1 MQDTAIKNFCIW
13 ARREL
18 MAQVALQAR
27 RFGIREDGYDPATA
41 DVIEGRPLA
50 ADERRQRADLI
61 RRLGPVDAPGY
72 KEAYENLVDQA
83 AYTWFN
89 RLIAIRF
96 MELNDRLP
104 SHVRMLSAADGAFR
118 PQVLREAL
126 GVPIKG
132 LDAAQVSELLQAS
145 DDEALFRC
153 LFLAQCRELA
163 ACLPDVFEPV
173 GAAMELLLPEG
184 LLRQGSVVQRLV
196 DDIPE
201 EDWREGV
208 EIVGW
213 MYQYYVSERKD
224 EVFASFKKGKKADA
238 GAIAPATQLFTP
250 DWIVRYLTENSLGR
264 LWVQSRP
271 ESRLVE
277 QMPYYIPDDLG
288 VEGADDDRHAKD
300 PMSSAVAGD
309 DLSRSGLS
317 AVPPESLKVIDP
329 ACGSGHILV
338 YAFKLL
344 AAMYE
349 EAGHVRRDIPRL
361 ILQNNLT
368 GCEIDPRAAQMASF
382 ALAMTACEWD
392 SRFLRRA
399 DKVSANIVCLR
410 PAEIDADE
418 LTEMPYLAER
428 TALLDA
434 MAHMGECGSLFVPEP
449 EDIAALERADD
460 ELDAREA
467 GGDLLVYRP
476 HAAVAQ
482 MLANCKPLIETYD
495 AVIANPPYMGSS
507 NMDKWLANWTKK
519 HYPDSKRDLCT
530 CFIERGFTL
539 AKPCGYSAMVTMQSW
554 MFLGSFEALREK
566 MLKERSIVSM
576 AHLGTR
582 AFDAIGGEV
591 VATTATVFGGSPAD
605 APASYLRLVDFD
617 GEAAKEESIRE
628 AIANPTC
635 GWFYRRSAD
644 AFKSIP
650 GTPIAYWVSD
660 MTKQLFDHA
669 PSGSILSFREGI
681 HTGRNE
687 LFLREWFE
695 VSFGSMV
702 KNATS
707 FADVD
712 SRGRWVPYSKG
723 GSFRKWYG
731 NNELVIRC
739 DSESLEEMAQLEGH
753 VRPSQELYF
762 REGATW
768 SALSSGRFGLRLQPI
783 GHLFDS
789 KGQVAIGEKYL
800 EIMAQFNTS
809 AVQAI
814 ADILMPTLDY
824 KCGDVRKIPYL
835 PLGDCASEI
844 ALDCIEKSH
853 IDWDSFETSWGF
865 ARHPMIEDL
874 KGKTMGDQA
883 NLIFE
888 LVNSDAESLPCDPL
902 VTKVLFRVN
911 IILKEGIRK
920 KIDGNYLTCY
930 FNAGFLPE
938 KNKDE
943 QWEREN
949 FAKGIAC
956 DPVGSKLTLV
966 FSKKGQEVAPVE
978 GDSIVIE
985 VHSSMFDSEEYTFE
999 FNGAEWIEEIR

>member
-41 DVIEGRPLA
+41 DAIEGRPLT

-61 RRLGPVDAPGY
+61 RRLGLVDAPGY

-104 SHVRMLSAADGAFR
+104 SHVRMLSAADGSFA

-126 GVPIKG
+126 DVPIEG
-132 LDAAQVSELLQAS
+132 LDTAQVSELLQAS

-163 ACLPDVFEPV
+163 ACLPDVFEPL

-271 ESRLVE
+271 ESRLAE

-288 VEGADDDRHAKD
+288 VEDADDDRHAKD
-300 PMSSAVAGD
+300 SMPSAVAGD
-309 DLSRSGLS
+309 DPGRSGLS
-317 AVPPESLKVIDP
+317 AVPSESLKVIDP

-418 LTEMPYLAER
+418 LAEMPYLAER

-434 MAHMGECGSLFVPEP
+434 MAHMGECGSLFAPEP

-467 GGDLLVYRP
+467 GGDLLAYRP

-539 AKPCGYSAMVTMQSW
+539 AKPCGYSAMVTMESW
-554 MFLGSFEALREK
+554 MFLGSYEKLRERILNEK
-566 MLKERSIVSM
+566 SITSLVYM
-576 AHLGTR
+576 NHMVMR
-582 AFDAIGGEV
+582 IAFN
-591 VATTATVFGGSPAD
+591 TSATVF
-605 APASYLRLVDFD
+605 RNVK
-617 GEAAKEESIRE
+617 AKEPGSFTRVEYVDLDDRGAPSEFPVSRHE
-628 AIANPTC
+628 V
-635 GWFYRRSAD
+635 YRRSTD
-644 AFKSIP
+644 AFRSIP
-650 GTPIAYWVSD
+650 GTPIAYWASEAVAS
-660 MTKQLFDHA
+660 TFSYA
-669 PSGSILSFREGI
+669 RGI
-681 HTGRNE
+681 GE
-687 LFLREWFE
+687 LFEVKQGLKTADNERFLRYWHEVAVSGINFNAEDRADAKSSNRVWF
-695 VSFGSMV
+695 
-702 KNATS
+702 
-707 FADVD
+707 
-712 SRGRWVPYSKG
+712 PYTKG
-723 GSFRKWYG
+723 GPFRKWYG
-731 NNELVIRC
+731 NLDYLVNWLNDGAEIK
-739 DSESLEEMAQLEGH
+739 AH
-753 VRPSQELYF
+753 VLKRYPYLNTPDFVVKNQQYYF
-762 REGATW
+762 APHITW
-768 SALSSGRFGLRLQPI
+768 SVISSGVLAVRFTPAHFIFDGTGSGIFGSEDDLIYLQGAMNSSVIICFASFMSPTLTFEI
-783 GHLFDS
+783 
-789 KGQVAIGEKYL
+789 GQVSKY
-800 EIMAQFNTS
+800 
-809 AVQAI
+809 
-814 ADILMPTLDY
+814 
-824 KCGDVRKIPYL
+824 PYVC
-835 PLGDCASEI
+835 PDE
-844 ALDCIEKSH
+844 IEKNSVCGLVKTCRELAKT
-853 IDWDSFETSWGF
+853 DWDAQEISWDF
-865 ARHPMIEDL
+865 SSHPM
-874 KGKTMGDQA
+874 
-883 NLIFE
+883 
-888 LVNSDAESLPCDPL
+888 
-902 VTKVLFRVN
+902 R
-911 IILKEGIRK
+911 
-920 KIDGNYLTCY
+920 
-930 FNAGFLPE
+930 
-938 KNKDE
+938 
-943 QWEREN
+943 
-949 FAKGIAC
+949 
-956 DPVGSKLTLV
+956 
-966 FSKKGQEVAPVE
+966 
-978 GDSIVIE
+978 
-985 VHSSMFDSEEYTFE
+985 
-999 FNGAEWIEEIR
+999 

>member
-41 DVIEGRPLA
+41 DAIEGRPLT

-126 GVPIKG
+126 DVPIEG
-132 LDAAQVSELLQAS
+132 LDAAQVSELLRAS

-196 DDIPE
+196 DDVPE

-264 LWVQSRP
+264 LWLQSHS
-271 ESRLVE
+271 ESHLAD
-277 QMPYYIPDDLG
+277 QMPYYIPDNLGAEDADADSGTRPVGGDLG
-288 VEGADDDRHAKD
+288 RPSEPAI
-300 PMSSAVAGD
+300 S
-309 DLSRSGLS
+309 
-317 AVPPESLKVIDP
+317 PESLRVIDP

-338 YAFKLL
+338 YAFRLL

-349 EAGHVRRDIPRL
+349 EAGHIRRDIPRL

-410 PAEIDADE
+410 PAEIDAEE
-418 LTEMPYLAER
+418 LEEMPYLAER
-428 TALLDA
+428 AELLGA
-434 MAHMGECGSLFVPEP
+434 MAHMGECGSLFAPEP

-467 GGDLLVYRP
+467 GGDLLAHRP

-507 NMDKWLANWTKK
+507 NMDKWLANWAKK

-566 MLKERSIVSM
+566 TLKERSIASM

-617 GEAAKEESIRE
+617 GEAAKEEAIRE

-635 GWFYRRSAD
+635 GWFYRRSTG

-650 GTPIAYWVSD
+650 GTPIAYWASEKQRAAFESLSALSTYAYGCNG
-660 MTKQLFDHA
+660 MT
-669 PSGSILSFREGI
+669 
-681 HTGRNE
+681 TGENAK
-687 LFLREWFE
+687 FLRIWHE
-695 VSFGSMV
+695 VSISRIGFE
-702 KNATS
+702 TQ
-707 FADVD
+707 DV
-712 SRGRWVPYSKG
+712 SETRGKAFRWFPYNKG
-723 GSFRKWYG
+723 GEFRKWYG
-731 NNELVIRC
+731 NRDYAINWEDNGRDIRDNGHLVPR
-739 DSESLEEMAQLEGH
+739 SMN
-753 VRPSQELYF
+753 YMF
-762 REGATW
+762 RRGVSW
-768 SALSSGRFGLRLQPI
+768 SKISSGKIAFRVEDPGRMFDVAGLCLFPLKEEINLAALAAFGNAT
-783 GHLFDS
+783 
-789 KGQVAIGEKYL
+789 VASSFL
-800 EIMAQFNTS
+800 EFLS
-809 AVQAI
+809 
-814 ADILMPTLDY
+814 PTLNFEV
-824 KCGDVRKIPYL
+824 GDVSSIPI
-835 PLGDCASEI
+835 SEEVYSKT
-844 ALDCIEKSH
+844 IEMLAKACVDISSA
-853 IDWDSFETSWGF
+853 DWCSREISCGF
-865 ARHPMIEDL
+865 LRHPM
-874 KGKTMGDQA
+874 
-883 NLIFE
+883 
-888 LVNSDAESLPCDPL
+888 V
-902 VTKVLFRVN
+902 
-911 IILKEGIRK
+911 
-920 KIDGNYLTCY
+920 
-930 FNAGFLPE
+930 
-938 KNKDE
+938 
-943 QWEREN
+943 
-949 FAKGIAC
+949 
-956 DPVGSKLTLV
+956 
-966 FSKKGQEVAPVE
+966 
-978 GDSIVIE
+978 
-985 VHSSMFDSEEYTFE
+985 
-999 FNGAEWIEEIR
+999 

>member
-27 RFGIREDGYDPATA
+27 RYGIREDGYDPASA
-41 DVIEGRPLA
+41 DAIEGRPLSV
-50 ADERRQRADLI
+50 DERRQRADLI
-61 RRLGPVDAPGY
+61 HRLGPADAPGY
-72 KEAYENLVDQA
+72 EEAYKGLIDQA

-126 GVPIKG
+126 DVPIEG
-132 LDAAQVSELLQAS
+132 LDAAEVAALVAAS

-184 LLRQGSVVQRLV
+184 LLRQDSVVQRLV

-288 VEGADDDRHAKD
+288 VED
-300 PMSSAVAGD
+300 SSASVVQSERTESK
-309 DLSRSGLS
+309 DL
-317 AVPPESLKVIDP
+317 ATIPESITVIDP

-418 LTEMPYLAER
+418 LEEMPYLAER
-428 TALLDA
+428 MALLDA
-434 MAHMGECGSLFVPEP
+434 MAHMGECGSLFAPGP

-467 GGDLLVYRP
+467 GGDLLAYRP
-476 HAAVAQ
+476 HAAVTQ

-566 MLKERSIVSM
+566 MLRERSIASM

-591 VATTATVFGGSPAD
+591 VATTATVFGGSSTD

-617 GEAAKEESIRE
+617 GEAAKEEAIRE
-628 AIANPTC
+628 AITNPTC
-635 GWFYRRSAD
+635 GWFYRRSTD

-650 GTPIAYWVSD
+650 GTPIAYWTGGR
-660 MTKQLFDHA
+660 MGILF
-669 PSGSILSFREGI
+669 EGGRVGGFADARRTLQ
-681 HTGRNE
+681 TGDAGR
-687 LFLREWFE
+687 FMRDWPE
-695 VSFGSMV
+695 VSNQRICNGEVSKRDASESGF
-702 KNATS
+702 
-707 FADVD
+707 
-712 SRGRWVPYSKG
+712 RWFRFNYG
-723 GSFRKWYG
+723 GQFRRWYG
-731 NNELVIRC
+731 NLYQVVDWERNGANIKEAGKAIIPSEDCYFLRCISWSKISSDLIAFRLVPAGLVPGDASACLFNIRT
-739 DSESLEEMAQLEGH
+739 DARFLLGYLNSS
-753 VRPSQELYF
+753 VVQE
-762 REGATW
+762 
-768 SALSSGRFGLRLQPI
+768 AL
-783 GHLFDS
+783 
-789 KGQVAIGEKYL
+789 
-800 EIMAQFNTS
+800 N
-809 AVQAI
+809 
-814 ADILMPTLDY
+814 ILNPTLNY
-824 KCGDVRKIPYL
+824 PTGTIASVPFSLPNEISVIARCGDIV
-835 PLGDCASEI
+835 DS
-844 ALDCIEKSH
+844 CIEVSRQ
-853 IDWDSFETSWGF
+853 DWNCSETSWDF
-865 ARHPMIEDL
+865 VSH
-874 KGKTMGDQA
+874 
-883 NLIFE
+883 
-888 LVNSDAESLPCDPL
+888 PL
-902 VTKVLFRVN
+902 V
-911 IILKEGIRK
+911 
-920 KIDGNYLTCY
+920 
-930 FNAGFLPE
+930 
-938 KNKDE
+938 
-943 QWEREN
+943 
-949 FAKGIAC
+949 
-956 DPVGSKLTLV
+956 
-966 FSKKGQEVAPVE
+966 
-978 GDSIVIE
+978 
-985 VHSSMFDSEEYTFE
+985 
-999 FNGAEWIEEIR
+999 

>member
-41 DVIEGRPLA
+41 DAIEGRPLT

-118 PQVLREAL
+118 SQVLREAL
-126 GVPIKG
+126 DVPIEG
-132 LDAAQVSELLQAS
+132 LDAAQVSELLRAS

-196 DDIPE
+196 DDVPE

-264 LWVQSRP
+264 LWLQSHS
-271 ESRLVE
+271 ESHLAD
-277 QMPYYIPDDLG
+277 QMPYYIPDNLGAEDADADSGTRPVGGDLG
-288 VEGADDDRHAKD
+288 RPSEPAI
-300 PMSSAVAGD
+300 S
-309 DLSRSGLS
+309 
-317 AVPPESLKVIDP
+317 PESLRVIDP

-338 YAFKLL
+338 YAFRLL

-349 EAGHVRRDIPRL
+349 EAGHIRRDIPRL

-410 PAEIDADE
+410 PAEIDAEE
-418 LTEMPYLAER
+418 LEEMPYLAER
-428 TALLDA
+428 AELLGA
-434 MAHMGECGSLFVPEP
+434 MAHMGECGSLFAPEP

-467 GGDLLVYRP
+467 GGDLLAHRP

-507 NMDKWLANWTKK
+507 NMDKWLANWAKK

-566 MLKERSIVSM
+566 TLKERSIASM

-617 GEAAKEESIRE
+617 GEAAKEEAIRE

-635 GWFYRRSAD
+635 GWFYRRSTG

-650 GTPIAYWVSD
+650 GTPIAYWASEKQRAAFESLSALSTYAYGCNG
-660 MTKQLFDHA
+660 MT
-669 PSGSILSFREGI
+669 
-681 HTGRNE
+681 TGENAK
-687 LFLREWFE
+687 FLRIWHE
-695 VSFGSMV
+695 VSISRIGFE
-702 KNATS
+702 TQ
-707 FADVD
+707 DV
-712 SRGRWVPYSKG
+712 SETRGKAFRWFPYNKG
-723 GSFRKWYG
+723 GEFRKWYG
-731 NNELVIRC
+731 NRDYVINWEDNGRDIRDNGHLVPR
-739 DSESLEEMAQLEGH
+739 SMN
-753 VRPSQELYF
+753 YMF
-762 REGATW
+762 RRGVSW
-768 SALSSGRFGLRLQPI
+768 SKISSGKIAFRVEDPGRMFDVAGLCLFPLKEEINLAALAAFGNAT
-783 GHLFDS
+783 
-789 KGQVAIGEKYL
+789 VASSFL
-800 EIMAQFNTS
+800 EFLS
-809 AVQAI
+809 
-814 ADILMPTLDY
+814 PTLNFEV
-824 KCGDVRKIPYL
+824 GDVSSIPI
-835 PLGDCASEI
+835 SEEVYSKT
-844 ALDCIEKSH
+844 IEMLAKACVDISSA
-853 IDWDSFETSWGF
+853 DWCSREISCGF
-865 ARHPMIEDL
+865 LRHPM
-874 KGKTMGDQA
+874 
-883 NLIFE
+883 
-888 LVNSDAESLPCDPL
+888 V
-902 VTKVLFRVN
+902 
-911 IILKEGIRK
+911 
-920 KIDGNYLTCY
+920 
-930 FNAGFLPE
+930 
-938 KNKDE
+938 
-943 QWEREN
+943 
-949 FAKGIAC
+949 
-956 DPVGSKLTLV
+956 
-966 FSKKGQEVAPVE
+966 
-978 GDSIVIE
+978 
-985 VHSSMFDSEEYTFE
+985 
-999 FNGAEWIEEIR
+999 

>member
-41 DVIEGRPLA
+41 DAIEGRPLT

-126 GVPIKG
+126 DVPIEG

-224 EVFASFKKGKKADA
+224 EVFASFKKGSKADA
-238 GAIAPATQLFTP
+238 SSIAPATQLFTP

-264 LWVQSRP
+264 LWLQSHS
-271 ESRLVE
+271 ESHLAD
-277 QMPYYIPDDLG
+277 QMPYYIPDNLGAEDADADSGTRPVGGDLG
-288 VEGADDDRHAKD
+288 RPSEPAI
-300 PMSSAVAGD
+300 S
-309 DLSRSGLS
+309 
-317 AVPPESLKVIDP
+317 PESLRVIDP

-338 YAFKLL
+338 YAFRLL

-349 EAGHVRRDIPRL
+349 ETGHIRRDIPRL

-418 LTEMPYLAER
+418 LEEMPYLAER

-434 MAHMGECGSLFVPEP
+434 MAHMGECGSLFAPEP

-467 GGDLLVYRP
+467 GGDLLAHRP

-482 MLANCKPLIETYD
+482 MLANYKPLIETYD

-566 MLKERSIVSM
+566 MLKERSIASM

-591 VATTATVFGGSPAD
+591 VATTATVFGGSPAG
-605 APASYLRLVDFD
+605 APASYLRLGDFD
-617 GEAAKEESIRE
+617 GEATKEEAIRE

-635 GWFYRRSAD
+635 GWFYRRSTD

-650 GTPIAYWVSD
+650 GTPIAYWASDAVLQSFMKGKRLDRFARPLQGMATGDNDFFLRMWWEVSD
-660 MTKQLFDHA
+660 
-669 PSGSILSFREGI
+669 EGI
-681 HTGRNE
+681 GFGCSDE
-687 LFLREWFE
+687 G
-695 VSFGSMV
+695 SFHKFG
-702 KNATS
+702 
-707 FADVD
+707 F
-712 SRGRWVPYSKG
+712 RFVPHNKG
-723 GSFRKWYG
+723 GEFRRWYG
-731 NNELVIRC
+731 NMLYILRFTKSCVAL
-739 DSESLEEMAQLEGH
+739 LENMGNRL
-753 VRPSQELYF
+753 PSRTFYF
-762 REGATW
+762 RQGISYSDLTSGLFAARWTDENVTFDTTGPMLFPADEKRMLILGCLN
-768 SALSSGRFGLRLQPI
+768 SSVFQALCNLRCTGLHYSNGTLAELPIVDDSSNRERVSSLV
-783 GHLFDS
+783 
-789 KGQVAIGEKYL
+789 K
-800 EIMAQFNTS
+800 
-809 AVQAI
+809 
-814 ADILMPTLDY
+814 
-824 KCGDVRKIPYL
+824 KCCSI
-835 PLGDCASEI
+835 SEM
-844 ALDCIEKSH
+844 
-853 IDWDSFETSWGF
+853 DWDSGETSWDF
-865 ARHPMIEDL
+865 AHHP
-874 KGKTMGDQA
+874 
-883 NLIFE
+883 
-888 LVNSDAESLPCDPL
+888 
-902 VTKVLFRVN
+902 
-911 IILKEGIRK
+911 
-920 KIDGNYLTCY
+920 
-930 FNAGFLPE
+930 
-938 KNKDE
+938 
-943 QWEREN
+943 
-949 FAKGIAC
+949 
-956 DPVGSKLTLV
+956 
-966 FSKKGQEVAPVE
+966 
-978 GDSIVIE
+978 IV
-985 VHSSMFDSEEYTFE
+985 
-999 FNGAEWIEEIR
+999 

>member
-41 DVIEGRPLA
+41 DAIEGRPLT

-126 GVPIKG
+126 DVPIEG
-132 LDAAQVSELLQAS
+132 LDAAQVSELLRAS

-196 DDIPE
+196 DDVPE

-224 EVFASFKKGKKADA
+224 EVFASFKKGSKADA

-264 LWVQSRP
+264 LWLQSHS
-271 ESRLVE
+271 ESHLAD
-277 QMPYYIPDDLG
+277 QMPYYIPDNLG
-288 VEGADDDRHAKD
+288 AEDADAD
-300 PMSSAVAGD
+300 
-309 DLSRSGLS
+309 SGTRPVGGHLGRPS
-317 AVPPESLKVIDP
+317 EPAISPESLRVIDP

-338 YAFKLL
+338 YAFRLL

-349 EAGHVRRDIPRL
+349 ETGHIRRDIPRL

-418 LTEMPYLAER
+418 LEEMPYLAER

-434 MAHMGECGSLFVPEP
+434 MAHMGECGSLFAPEP

-467 GGDLLVYRP
+467 GGDLLAHRP

-566 MLKERSIVSM
+566 MLKERSIASM

-591 VATTATVFGGSPAD
+591 VATTATVFGGSPAG

-617 GEAAKEESIRE
+617 GEATKEEAIRE

-635 GWFYRRSAD
+635 GWFYRRSTD

-650 GTPIAYWVSD
+650 GTPIAYWASD
-660 MTKQLFDHA
+660 AIGKAFEKGGPLA
-669 PSGSILSFREGI
+669 SIGVPKVGLQ
-681 HTGRNE
+681 TGENAR
-687 LFLREWFE
+687 FVRQWWE
-695 VSFGSMV
+695 VSQNRSRYDC
-702 KNATS
+702 TS
-707 FADVD
+707 LEESVQ
-712 SRGRWVPYSKG
+712 SGCRWFPYNKG
-723 GSFRKWYG
+723 GEYRKWYG
-731 NNELVIRC
+731 NNDCVIDWESDGMRIKEFPGSVIRNPQC
-739 DSESLEEMAQLEGH
+739 YFFPSITWSKISSGSIAFRYKPQGHVFDVAGTSIFAAEDELLYLQGTCNSSVMLDIASMLSPTLNFEVGQIATYPILTDESKEPGIRDLVEEMRCL
-753 VRPSQELYF
+753 
-762 REGATW
+762 
-768 SALSSGRFGLRLQPI
+768 
-783 GHLFDS
+783 S
-789 KGQVAIGEKYL
+789 KG
-800 EIMAQFNTS
+800 
-809 AVQAI
+809 
-814 ADILMPTLDY
+814 DWD
-824 KCGDVRKIPYL
+824 
-835 PLGDCASEI
+835 ASE
-844 ALDCIEKSH
+844 AS
-853 IDWDSFETSWGF
+853 WDFR
-865 ARHPMIEDL
+865 RHM
-874 KGKTMGDQA
+874 
-883 NLIFE
+883 
-888 LVNSDAESLPCDPL
+888 LV
-902 VTKVLFRVN
+902 
-911 IILKEGIRK
+911 
-920 KIDGNYLTCY
+920 
-930 FNAGFLPE
+930 
-938 KNKDE
+938 
-943 QWEREN
+943 
-949 FAKGIAC
+949 
-956 DPVGSKLTLV
+956 
-966 FSKKGQEVAPVE
+966 
-978 GDSIVIE
+978 
-985 VHSSMFDSEEYTFE
+985 
-999 FNGAEWIEEIR
+999 

>member
-41 DVIEGRPLA
+41 DAIEGRPLT

-126 GVPIKG
+126 GVPIEG

-224 EVFASFKKGKKADA
+224 EVFASFKKGSKADA

-271 ESRLVE
+271 ESCLVE

-288 VEGADDDRHAKD
+288 VEGADDDRHAKGSM
-300 PMSSAVAGD
+300 PSAVAGD
-309 DLSRSGLS
+309 DPGRPDLS

-399 DKVSANIVCLR
+399 DKVSADIVCLR

-434 MAHMGECGSLFVPEP
+434 MAHMGECGSLFAPVP

-467 GGDLLVYRP
+467 GGDLLAHRP

-482 MLANCKPLIETYD
+482 MLANCAPLAETYD

-539 AKPCGYSAMVTMQSW
+539 AKSCGYSAMVTMQSW

-566 MLKERSIVSM
+566 MLKERSIASM

-591 VATTATVFGGSPAD
+591 VATAATVFGGSPAD

-617 GEAAKEESIRE
+617 GEVAKEESIRE

-635 GWFYRRSAD
+635 GWFYRRSTD

-650 GTPIAYWVSD
+650 GTPIAYWASD
-660 MTKQLFDHA
+660 AIGKAFEKGGPLA
-669 PSGSILSFREGI
+669 SIGVPKVGLQ
-681 HTGRNE
+681 TGENAR
-687 LFLREWFE
+687 FVRQWWE
-695 VSFGSMV
+695 VSQNRSRYDC
-702 KNATS
+702 TS
-707 FADVD
+707 IEESVQ
-712 SRGRWVPYSKG
+712 SGCRWFPYNKG
-723 GSFRKWYG
+723 GEYRKWYG
-731 NNELVIRC
+731 NNDCVIDWESDGMRIKEFPGSVIRNPQC
-739 DSESLEEMAQLEGH
+739 YFFPSITWSKISSGSIAFRYKPQGHVFDVAGTSIFAAEDELLCLQGACNSSVMLDIASMLSPTLNFEVGQIATYPILTDESKEPGIRDLVEEMRCL
-753 VRPSQELYF
+753 
-762 REGATW
+762 
-768 SALSSGRFGLRLQPI
+768 
-783 GHLFDS
+783 S
-789 KGQVAIGEKYL
+789 KG
-800 EIMAQFNTS
+800 
-809 AVQAI
+809 
-814 ADILMPTLDY
+814 DWD
-824 KCGDVRKIPYL
+824 
-835 PLGDCASEI
+835 ASE
-844 ALDCIEKSH
+844 AS
-853 IDWDSFETSWGF
+853 WDFR
-865 ARHPMIEDL
+865 RHM
-874 KGKTMGDQA
+874 
-883 NLIFE
+883 
-888 LVNSDAESLPCDPL
+888 LV
-902 VTKVLFRVN
+902 
-911 IILKEGIRK
+911 
-920 KIDGNYLTCY
+920 
-930 FNAGFLPE
+930 
-938 KNKDE
+938 
-943 QWEREN
+943 
-949 FAKGIAC
+949 
-956 DPVGSKLTLV
+956 
-966 FSKKGQEVAPVE
+966 
-978 GDSIVIE
+978 
-985 VHSSMFDSEEYTFE
+985 
-999 FNGAEWIEEIR
+999 

>member
-41 DVIEGRPLA
+41 DAIEGRPLT

-126 GVPIKG
+126 DVPIEG
-132 LDAAQVSELLQAS
+132 LDAAQVSELLRAS

-196 DDIPE
+196 DDVPE

-264 LWVQSRP
+264 LWLQSHS
-271 ESRLVE
+271 ESHLAD
-277 QMPYYIPDDLG
+277 QMPYYIPDNLGAEDADADSGTRPVGGDLG
-288 VEGADDDRHAKD
+288 RPSEPAI
-300 PMSSAVAGD
+300 S
-309 DLSRSGLS
+309 
-317 AVPPESLKVIDP
+317 PESLRVIDP

-338 YAFKLL
+338 YAFRLL

-349 EAGHVRRDIPRL
+349 EAGHIRRDIPRL

-410 PAEIDADE
+410 PAEIDAEE
-418 LTEMPYLAER
+418 LEEMPYLAER
-428 TALLDA
+428 AELLGA
-434 MAHMGECGSLFVPEP
+434 MAHMGECGSLFAPEP

-467 GGDLLVYRP
+467 GGDLLAHRP

-507 NMDKWLANWTKK
+507 NMDKWLANWAKK

-566 MLKERSIVSM
+566 TLKERSIASM

-617 GEAAKEESIRE
+617 GEAAKEEAIRE

-635 GWFYRRSAD
+635 GWFYRRSTG

-650 GTPIAYWVSD
+650 GTPIAYWASEKQRAAFESLSALSTYAYGCNG
-660 MTKQLFDHA
+660 MT
-669 PSGSILSFREGI
+669 
-681 HTGRNE
+681 TGENAK
-687 LFLREWFE
+687 FLRIWHE
-695 VSFGSMV
+695 VSISRIGFE
-702 KNATS
+702 TQ
-707 FADVD
+707 DV
-712 SRGRWVPYSKG
+712 SETRGKAFRWFPYNKG
-723 GSFRKWYG
+723 GEFRKWYG
-731 NNELVIRC
+731 NRDYVINWEDNGRDIRDNGHLVPR
-739 DSESLEEMAQLEGH
+739 SMN
-753 VRPSQELYF
+753 YMF
-762 REGATW
+762 RRGVSW
-768 SALSSGRFGLRLQPI
+768 SKISSGKIAFRVEDPGRMFDVAGLCLFPLKEEINLAALAAFGNAT
-783 GHLFDS
+783 
-789 KGQVAIGEKYL
+789 VASSFL
-800 EIMAQFNTS
+800 EFLSPALNFE
-809 AVQAI
+809 V
-814 ADILMPTLDY
+814 
-824 KCGDVRKIPYL
+824 GDVSSIPI
-835 PLGDCASEI
+835 SEEVYSKT
-844 ALDCIEKSH
+844 IEMLAKACVDISSA
-853 IDWDSFETSWGF
+853 DWCSREISCGF
-865 ARHPMIEDL
+865 LRHPM
-874 KGKTMGDQA
+874 
-883 NLIFE
+883 
-888 LVNSDAESLPCDPL
+888 V
-902 VTKVLFRVN
+902 
-911 IILKEGIRK
+911 
-920 KIDGNYLTCY
+920 
-930 FNAGFLPE
+930 
-938 KNKDE
+938 
-943 QWEREN
+943 
-949 FAKGIAC
+949 
-956 DPVGSKLTLV
+956 
-966 FSKKGQEVAPVE
+966 
-978 GDSIVIE
+978 
-985 VHSSMFDSEEYTFE
+985 
-999 FNGAEWIEEIR
+999 

>member
-41 DVIEGRPLA
+41 DAIEGRPLT

-61 RRLGPVDAPGY
+61 RRLGPADAPGY
-72 KEAYENLVDQA
+72 EEAYKSLIDQA

-118 PQVLREAL
+118 PQALREAL
-126 GVPIKG
+126 DVPIEG

-196 DDIPE
+196 NDIPE

-264 LWVQSRP
+264 LWVQSHP

-300 PMSSAVAGD
+300 SVPSTVAGD
-309 DLSRSGLS
+309 DPGRSDMS

-399 DKVSANIVCLR
+399 DKASANIVCLR

-428 TALLDA
+428 TALLEA
-434 MAHMGECGSLFVPEP
+434 MVHMGECGSLFAPEP

-467 GGDLLVYRP
+467 GGDLLAYRP
-476 HAAVAQ
+476 HAAVTQ
-482 MLANCKPLIETYD
+482 MLANCRPLIETYD

-519 HYPDSKRDLCT
+519 RYPDSKRDLCT

-539 AKPCGYSAMVTMQSW
+539 VKPCGYSAMVTMQSW

-566 MLKERSIVSM
+566 MLKERSIASM

-650 GTPIAYWVSD
+650 GTPIAYWASD
-660 MTKQLFDHA
+660 AVF
-669 PSGSILSFREGI
+669 SVFRKAD
-681 HTGRNE
+681 
-687 LFLREWFE
+687 L
-695 VSFGSMV
+695 
-702 KNATS
+702 AQS
-707 FADVD
+707 FADFRQGLASGCDEGFVRQWWEVPQCKSSYSQPSED
-712 SRGRWVPYSKG
+712 SVSCMAIKWVPFNKG
-723 GSFRKWYG
+723 GAYRKWYG
-731 NNELVIRC
+731 NNDVVISFDGPSRAVLKEQGNHLP
-739 DSESLEEMAQLEGH
+739 SRQYYF
-753 VRPSQELYF
+753 RPSI
-762 REGATW
+762 TW
-768 SALSSGRFGLRLQPI
+768 SKVTSGSISFRYKPTGHTFGVAGGGVYGSEEALLYLQGAFNSSCTALIASMLSPTLNFEV
-783 GHLFDS
+783 
-789 KGQVAIGEKYL
+789 GQVATYPIIKDEEQVCNAI
-800 EIMAQFNTS
+800 EIVREQR
-809 AVQAI
+809 
-814 ADILMPTLDY
+814 TL
-824 KCGDVRKIPYL
+824 
-835 PLGDCASEI
+835 SQ
-844 ALDCIEKSH
+844 S
-853 IDWDSFETSWGF
+853 DWDSFETSWDF
-865 ARHPMIEDL
+865 RCHP
-874 KGKTMGDQA
+874 
-883 NLIFE
+883 
-888 LVNSDAESLPCDPL
+888 
-902 VTKVLFRVN
+902 
-911 IILKEGIRK
+911 
-920 KIDGNYLTCY
+920 
-930 FNAGFLPE
+930 
-938 KNKDE
+938 
-943 QWEREN
+943 
-949 FAKGIAC
+949 
-956 DPVGSKLTLV
+956 
-966 FSKKGQEVAPVE
+966 
-978 GDSIVIE
+978 IV
-985 VHSSMFDSEEYTFE
+985 
-999 FNGAEWIEEIR
+999 RQR

>member
-41 DVIEGRPLA
+41 DAIEGRPLT

-126 GVPIKG
+126 DVPIEG
-132 LDAAQVSELLQAS
+132 LDAAQVSELLRAS

-196 DDIPE
+196 DDVPE

-264 LWVQSRP
+264 LWLQSHS
-271 ESRLVE
+271 ESHLAD
-277 QMPYYIPDDLG
+277 QMPYYIPDNLGAEDADADSGTRPVGGDLG
-288 VEGADDDRHAKD
+288 RPSEPAI
-300 PMSSAVAGD
+300 S
-309 DLSRSGLS
+309 
-317 AVPPESLKVIDP
+317 PESLRVIDP

-338 YAFKLL
+338 YAFRLL

-349 EAGHVRRDIPRL
+349 ETGHIRRDIPRL

-418 LTEMPYLAER
+418 LEEMPYLAER

-434 MAHMGECGSLFVPEP
+434 MAHMGECGSLFAPEP

-467 GGDLLVYRP
+467 GGDLLAHRP

-495 AVIANPPYMGSS
+495 AVIANPPYMGGK
-507 NMDKWLANWTKK
+507 NMGKWLSDWVKK
-519 HYPDSKRDLCT
+519 SYPDVKSDLFS
-530 CFIERGFTL
+530 CFIERNLRLSEDGGQLGFMTPYVWMFIGSYEKLRTKLIEETTITSLVQLEYSGFAGATVPICTFTL
-539 AKPCGYSAMVTMQSW
+539 QKGRVPGY
-554 MFLGSFEALREK
+554 LGGYVRLSDFVGA
-566 MLKERSIVSM
+566 SNQ
-576 AHLGTR
+576 
-582 AFDAIGGEV
+582 
-591 VATTATVFGGSPAD
+591 
-605 APASYLRLVDFD
+605 APKTL
-617 GEAAKEESIRE
+617 E

-635 GWFYRRSAD
+635 GWFYRRSTD

-650 GTPIAYWVSD
+650 GTPIAYWASD
-660 MTKQLFDHA
+660 AVRTA
-669 PSGSILSFREGI
+669 
-681 HTGRNE
+681 
-687 LFLREWFE
+687 FE
-695 VSFGSMV
+695 VSEPLSSIAEPRQGL
-702 KNATS
+702 ATS
-707 FADVD
+707 DNGRFLRKWWEVD
-712 SRGRWVPYSKG
+712 ECATNRDAYSRQEALESGQRWFPIIRG
-723 GSFRKWYG
+723 GGFRKWWAITEEIVDWRDDGAEMKEAVLKKYPY
-731 NNELVIRC
+731 LSTPDFVIKNQSSYFRPAVTWSKISSADISFRYAPAGMLFEVAGAC
-739 DSESLEEMAQLEGH
+739 MFGDDAQL
-753 VRPSQELYF
+753 
-762 REGATW
+762 
-768 SALSSGRFGLRLQPI
+768 
-783 GHLFDS
+783 
-789 KGQVAIGEKYL
+789 KYL
-800 EIMAQFNTS
+800 QALCNSSSMYEIACLLS
-809 AVQAI
+809 
-814 ADILMPTLDY
+814 PTLNFEV
-824 KCGDVRKIPYL
+824 GQ
-835 PLGDCASEI
+835 I
-844 ALDCIEKSH
+844 ATYPVLIDESKESAILDLVEEERSLSKS
-853 IDWDSFETSWGF
+853 DWDSLETSWGF
-865 ARHPMIEDL
+865 SRH
-874 KGKTMGDQA
+874 A
-883 NLIFE
+883 LIQKW
-888 LVNSDAESLPCDPL
+888 DA
-902 VTKVLFRVN
+902 
-911 IILKEGIRK
+911 
-920 KIDGNYLTCY
+920 
-930 FNAGFLPE
+930 
-938 KNKDE
+938 
-943 QWEREN
+943 
-949 FAKGIAC
+949 
-956 DPVGSKLTLV
+956 
-966 FSKKGQEVAPVE
+966 
-978 GDSIVIE
+978 
-985 VHSSMFDSEEYTFE
+985 
-999 FNGAEWIEEIR
+999 

>member
-41 DVIEGRPLA
+41 DAIEGRPLT

-126 GVPIKG
+126 DVPIEG
-132 LDAAQVSELLQAS
+132 LDAAQVSELLRAS

-196 DDIPE
+196 DDVPE

-264 LWVQSRP
+264 LWLQSHS
-271 ESRLVE
+271 ESHLAD
-277 QMPYYIPDDLG
+277 QMPYYIPDNLGAEDADADSGTRPVGGDLG
-288 VEGADDDRHAKD
+288 RPSEPAI
-300 PMSSAVAGD
+300 S
-309 DLSRSGLS
+309 
-317 AVPPESLKVIDP
+317 PESLRVIDP

-338 YAFKLL
+338 YAFRLL

-349 EAGHVRRDIPRL
+349 EAGHIRRDIPRL

-410 PAEIDADE
+410 PAEIDAEE
-418 LTEMPYLAER
+418 LEEMPYLAER
-428 TALLDA
+428 AELLGA
-434 MAHMGECGSLFVPEP
+434 MAHMGECGSLFAPEP

-467 GGDLLVYRP
+467 GGDLLAHRP

-507 NMDKWLANWTKK
+507 NMDKWLANWAKK

-566 MLKERSIVSM
+566 TLKERSIASM

-617 GEAAKEESIRE
+617 GEAAKEEAIRE

-635 GWFYRRSAD
+635 GWFYRRSTG

-650 GTPIAYWVSD
+650 GTPIAYWASE
-660 MTKQLFDHA
+660 KQRAAFE
-669 PSGSILSFREGI
+669 SLSALSTYAYGCNGMA
-681 HTGRNE
+681 TGENAK
-687 LFLREWFE
+687 FLRIWHE
-695 VSFGSMV
+695 VSISRIGFE
-702 KNATS
+702 TQ
-707 FADVD
+707 DV
-712 SRGRWVPYSKG
+712 SETRGKAFRWFPYNKG
-723 GSFRKWYG
+723 GEFRKWYG
-731 NNELVIRC
+731 NRDYVINWEDNGRDIRDNGHLVPR
-739 DSESLEEMAQLEGH
+739 SMN
-753 VRPSQELYF
+753 YMF
-762 REGATW
+762 RRGVSW
-768 SALSSGRFGLRLQPI
+768 SKISSGKIAFRVEDPGRMFDVAGLCLFPLKEEINLAALAAFGNAT
-783 GHLFDS
+783 
-789 KGQVAIGEKYL
+789 VASSFL
-800 EIMAQFNTS
+800 EFLS
-809 AVQAI
+809 
-814 ADILMPTLDY
+814 PTLNFEV
-824 KCGDVRKIPYL
+824 GDVSSIPI
-835 PLGDCASEI
+835 SEEVYSKT
-844 ALDCIEKSH
+844 IEMLAKACVDISSA
-853 IDWDSFETSWGF
+853 DWCSREISCGF
-865 ARHPMIEDL
+865 LRHPM
-874 KGKTMGDQA
+874 
-883 NLIFE
+883 
-888 LVNSDAESLPCDPL
+888 V
-902 VTKVLFRVN
+902 
-911 IILKEGIRK
+911 
-920 KIDGNYLTCY
+920 
-930 FNAGFLPE
+930 
-938 KNKDE
+938 
-943 QWEREN
+943 
-949 FAKGIAC
+949 
-956 DPVGSKLTLV
+956 
-966 FSKKGQEVAPVE
+966 
-978 GDSIVIE
+978 
-985 VHSSMFDSEEYTFE
+985 
-999 FNGAEWIEEIR
+999 

>member
-41 DVIEGRPLA
+41 DAIEGRPLT

-126 GVPIKG
+126 DVPIEG
-132 LDAAQVSELLQAS
+132 LDAAQVSELLRAS

-196 DDIPE
+196 DDVPE

-264 LWVQSRP
+264 LWLQSHS
-271 ESRLVE
+271 ESHLAD
-277 QMPYYIPDDLG
+277 QMPYYIPDNLGAEDADADSGTRPVGGDLG
-288 VEGADDDRHAKD
+288 RPSEPAI
-300 PMSSAVAGD
+300 S
-309 DLSRSGLS
+309 
-317 AVPPESLKVIDP
+317 PESLRVIDP

-338 YAFKLL
+338 YAFRLL

-349 EAGHVRRDIPRL
+349 EAGHIRRDIPRL

-410 PAEIDADE
+410 PAEIDAEE
-418 LTEMPYLAER
+418 LEEMPYLAER
-428 TALLDA
+428 AELLGA
-434 MAHMGECGSLFVPEP
+434 MAHMGECGSLFAPEP
-449 EDIAALERADD
+449 EDIAALERADAA
-460 ELDAREA
+460 LDDREA
-467 GGDLLVYRP
+467 RGDLLAHRP

-507 NMDKWLANWTKK
+507 NMDKWLANWAKK

-566 MLKERSIVSM
+566 TLKERSIASM

-617 GEAAKEESIRE
+617 GEAAKEEAIRE

-635 GWFYRRSAD
+635 GWFYRRSTG

-650 GTPIAYWVSD
+650 GTPIAYWASEKQRAAFESLSALSTYAYGCNG
-660 MTKQLFDHA
+660 MT
-669 PSGSILSFREGI
+669 
-681 HTGRNE
+681 TGENAK
-687 LFLREWFE
+687 FLRIWHE
-695 VSFGSMV
+695 VSISRIGFE
-702 KNATS
+702 TQ
-707 FADVD
+707 DV
-712 SRGRWVPYSKG
+712 SETRGKAFRWFPYNKG
-723 GSFRKWYG
+723 GEFRKWYG
-731 NNELVIRC
+731 NRDYVINWEDNGRDIRDNGHLVPR
-739 DSESLEEMAQLEGH
+739 SMN
-753 VRPSQELYF
+753 YMF
-762 REGATW
+762 RRGVSW
-768 SALSSGRFGLRLQPI
+768 SKISSGKIAFRVEDPGRMFDVAGLCLFPLKEEINLAALAAFGNAT
-783 GHLFDS
+783 
-789 KGQVAIGEKYL
+789 VASSFL
-800 EIMAQFNTS
+800 EFLS
-809 AVQAI
+809 
-814 ADILMPTLDY
+814 PTLNFEV
-824 KCGDVRKIPYL
+824 GDVSSIPI
-835 PLGDCASEI
+835 SEEVYSKT
-844 ALDCIEKSH
+844 IEMLAKACVDISSA
-853 IDWDSFETSWGF
+853 DWCSREISCGF
-865 ARHPMIEDL
+865 LRHPM
-874 KGKTMGDQA
+874 
-883 NLIFE
+883 
-888 LVNSDAESLPCDPL
+888 V
-902 VTKVLFRVN
+902 
-911 IILKEGIRK
+911 
-920 KIDGNYLTCY
+920 
-930 FNAGFLPE
+930 
-938 KNKDE
+938 
-943 QWEREN
+943 
-949 FAKGIAC
+949 
-956 DPVGSKLTLV
+956 
-966 FSKKGQEVAPVE
+966 
-978 GDSIVIE
+978 
-985 VHSSMFDSEEYTFE
+985 
-999 FNGAEWIEEIR
+999 

>member
-41 DVIEGRPLA
+41 DAIEGRPLT

-126 GVPIKG
+126 DVPIEG
-132 LDAAQVSELLQAS
+132 LDAAQVSELLRAS

-196 DDIPE
+196 DDVPE

-264 LWVQSRP
+264 LWLQSHS
-271 ESRLVE
+271 ESHLAD
-277 QMPYYIPDDLG
+277 QMPYYIPDNLGAEDADADSGTRPVGGDLG
-288 VEGADDDRHAKD
+288 RPSEPAI
-300 PMSSAVAGD
+300 S
-309 DLSRSGLS
+309 
-317 AVPPESLKVIDP
+317 PESLRVIDP

-338 YAFKLL
+338 YAFRLL

-349 EAGHVRRDIPRL
+349 EAGHIRRDIPRL

-410 PAEIDADE
+410 PAEIDAEE
-418 LTEMPYLAER
+418 LEEMPYLAER
-428 TALLDA
+428 AELLGA
-434 MAHMGECGSLFVPEP
+434 MAHMGECGSLFAPEP

-467 GGDLLVYRP
+467 GRDLLAHRP

-507 NMDKWLANWTKK
+507 NMDKWLANWAKK

-566 MLKERSIVSM
+566 TLKERFIASM

-617 GEAAKEESIRE
+617 GEAAKEEAIRE

-635 GWFYRRSAD
+635 GWFYRRSTG

-650 GTPIAYWVSD
+650 GTPIAYWASEKQRAAFESLSALSTYAYGCNG
-660 MTKQLFDHA
+660 MT
-669 PSGSILSFREGI
+669 
-681 HTGRNE
+681 TGENAK
-687 LFLREWFE
+687 FLRIWHE
-695 VSFGSMV
+695 VSISRIGFE
-702 KNATS
+702 TQ
-707 FADVD
+707 DV
-712 SRGRWVPYSKG
+712 SETRGKAFRWFPYNKG
-723 GSFRKWYG
+723 GEFRKWYG
-731 NNELVIRC
+731 NRDYVINWEDNGRDIRDNGHLVPR
-739 DSESLEEMAQLEGH
+739 SMN
-753 VRPSQELYF
+753 YMF
-762 REGATW
+762 RRGVSW
-768 SALSSGRFGLRLQPI
+768 SKISSGKIAFRVEDPGRMFDVAGLCLFPLKEEINLAALAAFGNAT
-783 GHLFDS
+783 
-789 KGQVAIGEKYL
+789 VASSFL
-800 EIMAQFNTS
+800 EFLS
-809 AVQAI
+809 
-814 ADILMPTLDY
+814 PTLNFEV
-824 KCGDVRKIPYL
+824 GDVSSIPI
-835 PLGDCASEI
+835 SEEVYSKT
-844 ALDCIEKSH
+844 IEMLAKACVDISSA
-853 IDWDSFETSWGF
+853 DWCSREISCGF
-865 ARHPMIEDL
+865 LRHPM
-874 KGKTMGDQA
+874 
-883 NLIFE
+883 
-888 LVNSDAESLPCDPL
+888 V
-902 VTKVLFRVN
+902 
-911 IILKEGIRK
+911 
-920 KIDGNYLTCY
+920 
-930 FNAGFLPE
+930 
-938 KNKDE
+938 
-943 QWEREN
+943 
-949 FAKGIAC
+949 
-956 DPVGSKLTLV
+956 
-966 FSKKGQEVAPVE
+966 
-978 GDSIVIE
+978 
-985 VHSSMFDSEEYTFE
+985 
-999 FNGAEWIEEIR
+999 

>member
-41 DVIEGRPLA
+41 DAIEGRPLT

-126 GVPIKG
+126 DVPIEG
-132 LDAAQVSELLQAS
+132 LDAAQVSELLRAS

-196 DDIPE
+196 DDVPE

-264 LWVQSRP
+264 LWLQSHS
-271 ESRLVE
+271 ESHLAD
-277 QMPYYIPDDLG
+277 QMPYYIPDNLGAEDADADSGTRPVGGDLG
-288 VEGADDDRHAKD
+288 RPSEPAI
-300 PMSSAVAGD
+300 S
-309 DLSRSGLS
+309 
-317 AVPPESLKVIDP
+317 PESLRVIDP

-338 YAFKLL
+338 YAFRLL

-349 EAGHVRRDIPRL
+349 EAGHIRRDIPRL

-410 PAEIDADE
+410 PAEIDAEE
-418 LTEMPYLAER
+418 LEEMPYLAER
-428 TALLDA
+428 AELLGA
-434 MAHMGECGSLFVPEP
+434 MAHMGECGSLFAPEP

-467 GGDLLVYRP
+467 GGDLLAHRP

-507 NMDKWLANWTKK
+507 NMDKWLANWAKK

-566 MLKERSIVSM
+566 TLKERSIASM

-617 GEAAKEESIRE
+617 GEAAKEEAIRE

-635 GWFYRRSAD
+635 GWFYRRSTG

-650 GTPIAYWVSD
+650 GTPIAYWASEKQRAAFESLSALSTYAYGCNG
-660 MTKQLFDHA
+660 MT
-669 PSGSILSFREGI
+669 
-681 HTGRNE
+681 TGENAK
-687 LFLREWFE
+687 FLRIWHE
-695 VSFGSMV
+695 VSISRIGFE
-702 KNATS
+702 TQ
-707 FADVD
+707 DV
-712 SRGRWVPYSKG
+712 SETRGKAFRWFPYNKG
-723 GSFRKWYG
+723 GEFRKWYG
-731 NNELVIRC
+731 NRDYVINWEDNGRDIRDNGHLVPR
-739 DSESLEEMAQLEGH
+739 SMN
-753 VRPSQELYF
+753 YMF
-762 REGATW
+762 RRGVSW
-768 SALSSGRFGLRLQPI
+768 SKISSGKIAFRVEDPGRMFDVAGLCLFPLKEEINLAALAAFGNAT
-783 GHLFDS
+783 
-789 KGQVAIGEKYL
+789 VASSFL
-800 EIMAQFNTS
+800 EFLS
-809 AVQAI
+809 
-814 ADILMPTLDY
+814 PTLNFEV
-824 KCGDVRKIPYL
+824 GDVSSIPI
-835 PLGDCASEI
+835 SEEVYSKT
-844 ALDCIEKSH
+844 IEMLAKACVDISSA
-853 IDWDSFETSWGF
+853 DWCSREISCGF
-865 ARHPMIEDL
+865 LRHPM
-874 KGKTMGDQA
+874 
-883 NLIFE
+883 
-888 LVNSDAESLPCDPL
+888 V
-902 VTKVLFRVN
+902 
-911 IILKEGIRK
+911 
-920 KIDGNYLTCY
+920 
-930 FNAGFLPE
+930 
-938 KNKDE
+938 
-943 QWEREN
+943 
-949 FAKGIAC
+949 
-956 DPVGSKLTLV
+956 
-966 FSKKGQEVAPVE
+966 
-978 GDSIVIE
+978 
-985 VHSSMFDSEEYTFE
+985 
-999 FNGAEWIEEIR
+999 

>member
-13 ARREL
+13 VRREL

-41 DVIEGRPLA
+41 DTIEGRPLS

-72 KEAYENLVDQA
+72 KEAYEGLIDQA

-89 RLIAIRF
+89 RLVAIRF

-104 SHVRMLSAADGAFR
+104 SHVRVLSAEDGAFR

-126 GVPIKG
+126 DVSIEG
-132 LDAAQVSELLQAS
+132 LDVAQVSELLRAS

-153 LFLAQCRELA
+153 LFLAQCCELA
-163 ACLPDVFEPV
+163 ACLPDVFEAV

-184 LLRQGSVVQRLV
+184 LLRQGGIVQRLV

-201 EDWREGV
+201 GDWREGV

-224 EVFASFKKGKKADA
+224 EVFAGFKKGKKADA

-300 PMSSAVAGD
+300 SMPSVAAGD
-309 DLSRSGLS
+309 DPGRSDLS
-317 AVPPESLKVIDP
+317 AVPPESLKVVDP

-467 GGDLLVYRP
+467 GGDLLAYRP

-482 MLANCKPLIETYD
+482 MLANCKPLAETYD

-566 MLKERSIVSM
+566 MLKERSIASM

-591 VATTATVFGGSPAD
+591 VATTATVFGGSPAG

-617 GEAAKEESIRE
+617 GEVAKEESIRE

-635 GWFYRRSAD
+635 GWFYRRSTD

-650 GTPIAYWVSD
+650 GTPIAYWASEA
-660 MTKQLFDHA
+660 MRSA
-669 PSGSILSFREGI
+669 YSSGKPLSSIGVPRQGLA
-681 HTGRNE
+681 TGDNDR
-687 LFLREWFE
+687 FLRLWWE
-695 VSFGSMV
+695 VSSSTTGFGFSE
-702 KNATS
+702 S
-707 FADVD
+707 VD
-712 SRGRWVPYSKG
+712 ASISGFRWFPHSKG
-723 GSFRKWYG
+723 GSYRKWYG
-731 NNELVIRC
+731 NNEYLLDWLCDGRELRSFSGAVIRNDEC
-739 DSESLEEMAQLEGH
+739 
-753 VRPSQELYF
+753 YF
-762 REGATW
+762 QPGITY
-768 SALSSGRFGLRLQPI
+768 SDVTSGRFSARVVGP
-783 GHLFDS
+783 G
-789 KGQVAIGEKYL
+789 YT
-800 EIMAQFNTS
+800 FNTS
-809 AVQAI
+809 GPTIVLRQEDIAWQA
-814 ADILMPTLDY
+814 AFTNSSVFQAFLDITCPTLHYNNGVLGLTPVLSEEFREKKIDELEHI
-824 KCGDVRKIPYL
+824 CLNHSVR
-835 PLGDCASEI
+835 
-844 ALDCIEKSH
+844 
-853 IDWDSFETSWGF
+853 DWDSCETSWDF
-865 ARHPMIEDL
+865 KCHPM
-874 KGKTMGDQA
+874 A
-883 NLIFE
+883 
-888 LVNSDAESLPCDPL
+888 
-902 VTKVLFRVN
+902 R
-911 IILKEGIRK
+911 
-920 KIDGNYLTCY
+920 
-930 FNAGFLPE
+930 
-938 KNKDE
+938 
-943 QWEREN
+943 
-949 FAKGIAC
+949 
-956 DPVGSKLTLV
+956 
-966 FSKKGQEVAPVE
+966 
-978 GDSIVIE
+978 
-985 VHSSMFDSEEYTFE
+985 
-999 FNGAEWIEEIR
+999 